1 MYVGFEINSSGPA
14 NVPWIKVTKNKL
26 QKLKKTIRRALKRK
40 HIQARALAMIAG
52 MCVAMMRAILPA
64 KLKLRN
70 VYRLLAIKC
79 SWSDVLFIEG
89 AAEKD
94 LQWWLEALHSRN
106 GAPIFLQTTEI
117 QVATDASSS
126 GWGGVV
132 RNSKDSHLIGQ
143 SASGMWSETISWK
156 PSNYRELL
164 AIIVTLKS
172 MSEHLVNKHVQI
184 ISNNI
189 SAVAYLNHM
198 GGPSPELST
207 LAQSL
212 WAVCYKLNVTVT
224 AKYLAESLNQDADY
238 LSRLLP
244 SYEWQLNPRLFKF
257 LDQIYGP
264 HTVDQF
270 ASMMTTHLPHYNS
283 RFLDPVTV
291 DNKTFCELPILND
304 CQSVKVIQNQQAEA
318 TVIAP
323 LWPSQPWFKRIQQ
336 MSQGFPIKLPNPL
349 ATYLPHSRAT
359 PEPLRNPKWKIY
371 AWRVSGKPD

>member
-1 MYVGFEINSSGPA
+1 MYVGFEINSSGPG

-40 HIQARALAMIAG
+40 HIKARAFARIAG

-64 KLKLRN
+64 KRKLRN
-70 VYRLLAIKC
+70 VYRLLATKG

-89 AAEKD
+89 AAEND
-94 LQWWLEALHSRN
+94 LQWWLEALHSWN
-106 GAPIFLQTTEI
+106 GAPIFLQTAEI

-132 RNSKDSHLIGQ
+132 LNSKDPHLIGQ
-143 SASGMWSETISWK
+143 SASGMWSEKVSWK
-156 PSNYRELL
+156 PANYRELL

-184 ISNNI
+184 LSDNI
-189 SAVAYLNHM
+189 SAVAYLNHI

-224 AKYLAESLNQDADY
+224 AKYLVGSLNKDADY

-264 HTVDQF
+264 HTVDRF
-270 ASMMTTHLPHYNS
+270 ASMTTTHLPHYNS
-283 RFLDPVTV
+283 RFLNPETARV
-291 DNKTFCELPILND
+291 DALAQWVWGQQNNFVNCPFRMIAKVL
-304 CQSVKVIQNQQAEA
+304 KVIQNQQA
-318 TVIAP
+318 
-323 LWPSQPWFKRIQQ
+323 KQQ
-336 MSQGFPIKLPNPL
+336 L
-349 ATYLPHSRAT
+349 
-359 PEPLRNPKWKIY
+359 
-371 AWRVSGKPD
+371 